1 MGECMQQGLTG
12 LPPKRTGHLSRRQ
25 ALLGAGSLL
34 ALAACQRPPDVIGV
48 DNPQTPVET
57 LNMGRERVIFM
68 GSTRAASDVIGT
80 FYGAERSP
88 ELGMSSV
95 VVHIPPNHVPGNL
108 EFPKKLPPDPTTEF
122 AIIDPAVYANE
133 QAFINGINR
142 ELAKLPPER
151 RDILVFVH
159 GYNTTASEALLRLG
173 QFVEDTAY
181 QGVAVLFTWAS
192 AGKATKYVY
201 DLNSALVA
209 RPQFGQM
216 AALLSRTNAR
226 GFDVFAHSMGGF
238 LTVEGVLALDL
249 QGKFN
254 ERGRLNSLVLASPD
268 IDIDLFESQLNQMEI
283 DKSKIFI
290 LVSSDDGA
298 LRLSRFLSGGVDR
311 LGAAD
316 AERVAALGV
325 NVVDLSQIDDETSG
339 SHSKFASS
347 PEVVQLIGV
356 GLNANPGALYGGS
369 SLGAMLEGAPITVIR
384 N

>member
-1 MGECMQQGLTG
+1 MGRDLDRFDAARMGS
-12 LPPKRTGHLSRRQ
+12 LSRRQ

-34 ALAACQRPPDVIGV
+34 ALAACQRPPNVIGV
-48 DNPQTPVET
+48 DNPDNPVEA
-57 LNMGRERVIFM
+57 LNQGRDRVIFM
-68 GSTRAASDVIGT
+68 GSTRAASDVVGT

-95 VVHIPPNHVPGNL
+95 VVHIPPTHVRGNL
-108 EFPKKLPPDPTTEF
+108 EFPKQLPPDPDTEF
-122 AIIDPAVYANE
+122 AIVEPAVYANE
-133 QAFINGINR
+133 TAFIAGINR

-173 QFVEDTAY
+173 QFVEDTSY
-181 QGVAVLFTWAS
+181 HGVPVLFTWAS

-209 RPQFGQM
+209 RPQFGQFT
-216 AALLSRTNAR
+216 ALLARTNAK

-254 ERGRLNSLVLASPD
+254 ERGRLKTLVLASPD
-268 IDIDLFESQLNQMEI
+268 IDIDLFESQLSQMDI
-283 DKSKIFI
+283 DKNKIFV

-369 SLGAMLEGAPITVIR
+369 SLGALLEGAPITVIR